1 MKKVFTKEV
10 KIAITVILC
19 AVILIIGIDYLKGVN
34 LMKPV
39 NYYNIQFDR
48 VSGLTLSAPVQIS
61 GFQVGLVR
69 DMKYNQKTGKI
80 DVEIDID
87 KSIDLPVGTYARL
100 ESDILGTSIVALYPE
115 LKGVNM
121 FEPGDTIP
129 GVIEEGMMDAVG
141 KDILPK
147 VTDMLPKIDSILTG
161 INGLVNGPELD
172 RSMARLDAIT
182 ADLET
187 ATGELSKFMTG
198 QLPSIGNNIDTAIC
212 NLKGVTADLD
222 EANIK
227 GIVSS
232 ADTVLLNIKDI
243 TAKLND
249 QTNTIGLLFNERGVY
264 DEVVNTLQS
273 ADSLLID
280 LRKHPK
286 RYVHFSLFGKKDK

>member
-1 MKKVFTKEV
+1 MKKIFTKEV

-19 AVILIIGIDYLKGVN
+19 AIILIIGIDYLKGVN

-48 VSGLTLSAPVQIS
+48 VSGLTLSAPVEIS

-69 DMKYNQKTGKI
+69 DMKYNQTTGKV

-87 KSIDLPVGTYARL
+87 KSINVPVGTYAKL
-100 ESDILGTSIVALYPE
+100 ESDILGTSIVALYPS
-115 LKGVNM
+115 LKAGDM

-129 GVIEEGMMDAVG
+129 GIIEEGMMDSVG

-147 VTDMLPKIDSILTG
+147 VTDMLPKIDSILSG
-161 INGLVNGPELD
+161 INTIVNGPEINRTLT
-172 RSMARLDAIT
+172 RLDAIT
-182 ADLET
+182 ADLESV
-187 ATGELSKFMTG
+187 TGELSCFMTDRF
-198 QLPSIGNNIDTAIC
+198 PAIGNNIDTAVS
-212 NLKGVTADLD
+212 NLKGVTAELD
-222 EANIK
+222 DVDIA
-227 GIVSS
+227 GIALT
-232 ADTVLLNIKDI
+232 ADTVLMNIRDI
-243 TAKLND
+243 TAKLNE
-249 QTNTIGLLFNERGVY
+249 QSNTLGLLLNERGIY
-264 DEVVNTLQS
+264 DEVLNTLQS